1 MIAVDTN
8 VLLRYLLNDDREQ
21 SPRSAALFGGK
32 NKILVTDLVLIE
44 AIWTLRGKK
53 YKLSR
58 EAIARV
64 VLALFEEPSV
74 CFEDSQT
81 VWRALVDFRKAPTVK
96 VTGKSKC
103 ADFPDALILNKAAKC
118 AEDAGERMDG
128 LYTFDQ
134 ALLELPG
141 TLRP

>member
-8 VLLRYLLNDDREQ
+8 VLLRYLLDDDPEQ
-21 SPRSAALFGGK
+21 SPRAAALFGGK
-32 NKILVTDLVLIE
+32 NKILVTDVVLVE
-44 AIWTLRGKK
+44 TIWTLRGKK

-58 EAIARV
+58 EALARV

-74 CFEDSQT
+74 YFEDSQT
-81 VWRALVDFRKAPTVK
+81 VWRALADFRKAPAIRVA
-96 VTGKSKC
+96 GKSKY
-103 ADFPDALILNKAAKC
+103 ADFADALILNKASKC
-118 AEDAGERMDG
+118 SENAGERMDG
-128 LYTFDQ
+128 LCTFDQ